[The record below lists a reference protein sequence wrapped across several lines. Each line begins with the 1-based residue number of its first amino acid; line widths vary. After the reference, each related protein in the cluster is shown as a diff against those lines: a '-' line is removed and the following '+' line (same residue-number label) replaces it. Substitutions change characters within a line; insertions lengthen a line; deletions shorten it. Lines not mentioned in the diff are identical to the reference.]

1 MQNKYARAFI
11 TIVTLLTANF
21 AFIAT
26 TPQPAAARIQRW
38 DAHACKNGVY
48 VSVEMDNAKDA
59 APAIGFHAP
68 EQYGQMHIIST
79 EIQENEPYDH
89 IIYNYFAYLN
99 PSVPIGGEI
108 TISHDGVG
116 DGKVTVGGDCSG
128 LGRITGTAFLDKN
141 ANGVWDKGESIFPE
155 AWMKVTGGGVWFV
168 CGWVG
173 GDATF
178 GVPVKPGQYIVMPV
192 APKGYRTTTPKLNVD
207 VIDLGFVA
215 FDTNM
220 GFVADPTAQGD
231 ACDQYNPPRP

>member
-1 MQNKYARAFI
+1 MQNKYLKTLIASF
-11 TIVTLLTANF
+11 TLLAANF
-21 AFIAT
+21 ASIAST
-26 TPQPAAARIQRW
+26 AQPAAARIQRF
-38 DAHACKNGVY
+38 DAHACTSGVY
-48 VSVEMDNAKDA
+48 VSMEMDYDKDA
-59 APAIGFHAP
+59 APAVGFHAAD
-68 EQYGQMHIIST
+68 QSGQMHVIST
-79 EIQENEPYDH
+79 QIQENKPYNH

-99 PSVPIGGEI
+99 PSEPVGTEI

-116 DGKVTVGGDCSG
+116 DTKVTVGGECSG
-128 LGRITGTAFLDKN
+128 LGRIVGTAFLDKN

-178 GVPVKPGQYIVMPV
+178 GVPVKPGQYMVMPV
-192 APKGYRTTTPKLNVD
+192 APKGYRTTTPKINVNI
-207 VIDLGFVA
+207 VDLGFIA